1 MFCKSHINDSE
12 NTVCKRCLTTLP
24 YAKNSGCFE
33 AIGADYLISPL
44 LYKGNAARAIRDLK
58 FKSKFENADV
68 FASLICG
75 YLFENKQAM
84 AADIIVNVPLS
95 PKSLARR
102 GFNQTTLIAD
112 KISKKLN
119 IAFDENA
126 LIKTR
131 ETKRQSSLKTFNER
145 ARNVYNVYECTVD
158 MHGKTVLLVDDI
170 YTSGMTVYD
179 CTRTLKEKGASAV
192 IAVTV
197 ANAHKDAGFST
208 HDYVASRLVFNTKNK

>member
-1 MFCKSHINDSE
+1 MFCKSLINDKK
-12 NTVCKRCLTTLP
+12 NIVCKKCLSTLP
-24 YAKNSGCFE
+24 YTKNNGCFD

-75 YLFENKQAM
+75 YVFENKQAM

-112 KISKKLN
+112 RISKKLN
-119 IAFDENA
+119 IAFDEDV

-131 ETKRQSSLKTFNER
+131 ETKRQSSLKTFSER
-145 ARNVYNVYECTVD
+145 AQNIHNVYECTKD
-158 MHGKTVLLVDDI
+158 MHGKSVLLVDDI

-179 CTRTLKEKGASAV
+179 CTRALKQRGANAV

-197 ANAHKDAGFST
+197 ANAHKDAGFSN
-208 HDYVASRLVFNTKNK
+208 HDYVASRLVFNAKNK